1 MAEQGAGTGGGPER
15 DRLALRPDCS
25 RCFGLCCV
33 APPFSASPDFA
44 IDKAAGQACPHLRQ
58 DFTCHIHSEL
68 RERGFGGCTVYDC
81 FGAGQQVAQV
91 TFGGTDWRQEPQ
103 TASQMF
109 AAFMIMR
116 QLHELLWYLAEALD
130 IEQVEQAGELRSELG
145 AAFEEIER
153 LAYLD
158 ADALVR
164 VDVAGHRRRVNALL
178 LRAGDLVRVAGRMT
192 RVSGE
197 A

>member
-1 MAEQGAGTGGGPER
+1 MASERSGTGGVPER
-15 DRLALRPDCS
+15 NRLDLKPDCS

-44 IDKAAGQACPHLRQ
+44 ISKEAGQPCPHLRQ
-58 DFTCHIHSEL
+58 DFGCDIHSEL
-68 RERGFGGCTVYDC
+68 RERGFRGCAVYDC

-91 TFGGTDWRQEPQ
+91 TFGGTDWRQDPQ
-103 TASQMF
+103 TASPMF

-130 IEQVEQAGELRSELG
+130 IEQAGALHSELS
-145 AAFEEIER
+145 AALEEIER
-153 LAYLD
+153 LTYLD
-158 ADALVR
+158 AGALVK

-178 LRAGDLVRVAGRMT
+178 LRAGDLVRAAGRMT
-192 RVSGE
+192 RISGE